1 MAKSEITGMDCKN
14 QLISDVNTVWEA
26 AENVYKTQCSTCH
39 RQPHVDHF
47 DSNTWIGLFKGMVGF
62 TNIDEAT
69 SKEVLRYLQ
78 LHASDTAPKK
88 EEGK

>member
-1 MAKSEITGMDCKN
+1 
-14 QLISDVNTVWEA
+14 
-26 AENVYKTQCSTCH
+26 
-39 RQPHVDHF
+39 
-47 DSNTWIGLFKGMVGF
+47 MVGF